1 MGNHLKTF
9 KNFILGL
16 TVVHC
21 LSALFNLTALLG
33 YACKKTTLILPN
45 LMMQMIGLI
54 ITLLVL
60 SGVCVLLGFVH
71 LLTCGVMS
79 GLTLIIG
86 GWLIYY
92 WIVLFRAYQRIS
104 KSVFGVYQD
113 YDDSFYEMTEDMTY
127 RF

>member
-1 MGNHLKTF
+1 
-9 KNFILGL
+9 
-16 TVVHC
+16 
-21 LSALFNLTALLG
+21 
-33 YACKKTTLILPN
+33 
-45 LMMQMIGLI
+45 MIGLI
-54 ITLLVL
+54 ITILVL
-60 SGVCVLLGFVH
+60 SGVCVLLGLVH

-92 WIVLFRAYQRIS
+92 WIVLFGAYQRIS

-113 YDDSFYEMTEDMTY
+113 HDDSFYEMTEDMTY